1 MYLSSCTVALHILYQ
16 PCASIPLALL
26 RALPSRSQL
35 KWKRKSLES
44 PATGPAPFSADTGD
58 TSQPHRTMTVKRPL
72 TPTNSRFRWKRRLSS
87 GETLCPHCQS
97 YSTTCILYC
106 PDYMYIYTYCIWHSL
121 FVFTIVAYMYI
132 VHCLHV
138 HVCSFYYC
146 IIMYIH
152 CT

>member
-44 PATGPAPFSADTGD
+44 PATSPAPFSADTGD

-72 TPTNSRFRWKRRLSS
+72 TPANSRFRWKRRLSS
-87 GETLCPHCQS
+87 GETLCPHC
-97 YSTTCILYC
+97 STTMSCILYC
-106 PDYMYIYTYCIWHSL
+106 L
-121 FVFTIVAYMYI
+121 AYMYI
-132 VHCLHV
+132 LYMALFVCFHYCGVHVHCTLFACMFILLLYNYV
-138 HVCSFYYC
+138 Y
-146 IIMYIH
+146 
-152 CT
+152 T